1 MRQSNEQNGQGAS
14 YPMQGLKL
22 PFLVHFDM
30 LPRWLMDITYEIRTY
45 RGVEQGGFNESL
57 VCFKPT
63 TGDQI
68 IRAEALAIEI
78 TKICQEERQE
88 QQRKAM
94 VGGVQ

>member
-1 MRQSNEQNGQGAS
+1 MSPSKEQSGQGAS

-22 PFLVHFDM
+22 PLLVSFDM
-30 LPRWLMDITYEIRTY
+30 LPRWLLDITHEIRTY
-45 RGVEQGGFNESL
+45 RGEEQGGWCESL
-57 VCFKPT
+57 VCYKPT

-68 IRAEALAIEI
+68 IRAKAFAIEI

-94 VGGVQ
+94 AGGAQ